1 MTLTGIM
8 AIPDNK
14 YVNNF
19 GAPRGSGKTAT
30 AVHYAIMNVYE
41 KGHMIYANIHLTGL
55 PDGKFV
61 YMSAH
66 EIVEKIV
73 NEELSNVTVLIDEI
87 HLILNSM
94 GEEKDKVMFYLK
106 LFYQARKLNVDIFYT
121 VIRFMDLH
129 IRFRQQTE
137 IELVPQK
144 YHYTVYDDNSI
155 TIEELCPIDTCKEKH
170 VIKVFSIKPA
180 FHEPIAILNPLVI
193 GKYYDTNEFVR
204 DS

>member
-14 YVNNF
+14 YVSNF
-19 GAPRGSGKTAT
+19 GAVRGSGKTAT
-30 AVHYAIMNVYE
+30 AVHYTIMNVFE
-41 KGHMIYANIHLTGL
+41 KGHTVYANIHLTGL
-55 PDGKFV
+55 PKGRFF

-66 EIVEKIV
+66 DIVEKIV

-87 HLILNSM
+87 HLVLNSM
-94 GEEKDKVMFYLK
+94 GEEKEKVMFYLK

-129 IRFRQQTE
+129 VRFRQQTE
-137 IELVPQK
+137 VELVPQK
-144 YHYTVYDDNSI
+144 YHFTVYDDGIVIN
-155 TIEELCPIDTCKEKH
+155 EMCPIDTCKEPH
-170 VIKVFSIKPA
+170 LIKVFSIKPA
-180 FHEPIAILNPLVI
+180 FIQPIAVLNPSVI
-193 GKYYDTNEFVR
+193 GKYYDTNEFVK